1 MASARD
7 SDPRGRAA
15 KTESSARLADPVPAP
30 AAVTISLSDRQLVRE
45 SFARMMASH
54 QFAMEYL
61 YARLFVQHPQ
71 FRALFPFSME
81 HTRVTTFEMLA
92 KLIASLDDPGQT
104 DLLLSRLGRGHRK
117 FGVKEHH
124 YGPFF
129 DVLLATVEQVSGRY
143 WATGL
148 DAAWTNV
155 LRYFS
160 DAMKAAARAD
170 ARDQP
175 AWWIGEIVQHDRRT
189 PTIAVLTIRPDRP
202 LKFEPGQYI
211 TVQVPRWPR
220 LWRRFSI
227 ANAPRE
233 NGLLDLHVRA
243 VPGGMVSTAL
253 VGHSGT
259 GDILTLA
266 AASGDLR
273 VPADPERDLVCVA
286 GGTGLAPIKA
296 IVESVVG
303 ESRQGKRREIT
314 MYLGARR
321 SEDLYDMRDLATLRL
336 AYPALTLV
344 PVVEDEPE
352 FPGKAGRLHDVAK
365 SHASFRNTEVY
376 IAGPASMISATRR
389 ALSARVPSDR
399 FHHDPLDVL
408 VAASRPVA
416 ILRSASDHHWG

>member
-1 MASARD
+1 MAS
-7 SDPRGRAA
+7 
-15 KTESSARLADPVPAP
+15 
-30 AAVTISLSDRQLVRE
+30 Q
-45 SFARMMASH
+45 

-81 HTRVTTFEMLA
+81 HTRISTFEMLG
-92 KLIASLDDPGQT
+92 KLVASLDSPDQA
-104 DLLLSRLGRGHRK
+104 DLLLSRLGRDHRK

-124 YGPFF
+124 LGPFF
-129 DVLLATVEQVSGRY
+129 DALLATVEQVCGRS
-143 WATGL
+143 WVQGL
-148 DAAWTNV
+148 DVAWVNV

-160 DAMKAAARAD
+160 DAMKAAADED
-170 ARDQP
+170 ARNQP

-202 LKFEPGQYI
+202 LKYEPGQYLA
-211 TVQVPRWPR
+211 VQVPKWPR
-220 LWRRFSI
+220 LWRRYSI

-243 VPGGMVSTAL
+243 VPGGMVSTTL
-253 VGHSGT
+253 VSHSGT
-259 GDILTLA
+259 GDIVTLA

-303 ESRQGKRREIT
+303 EMRQGKRREIT
-314 MYLGARR
+314 MYVGARR
-321 SEDLYDMRDLATLRL
+321 SADLYDMRDLATLRL

-344 PVVEDEPE
+344 PVVEAELE
-352 FPGKAGRLHDVAK
+352 IPGQVGRLPDVVR
-365 SHASFRNTEVY
+365 SHPSFRNTEVY
-376 IAGPASMISATRR
+376 LAGPASMISATRR
-389 ALSARVPSDR
+389 TLSARVPSDR

-408 VAASRPVA
+408 VASSRPVCA
-416 ILRSASDHHWG
+416 AALTSSRLVSTTA

>member
-1 MASARD
+1 VANAR
-7 SDPRGRAA
+7 
-15 KTESSARLADPVPAP
+15 TESSARLAEPARGRP
-30 AAVTISLSDRQLVRE
+30 AATSISLADRQLVKDSYGRL
-45 SFARMMASH
+45 MASQ

-61 YARLFVQHPQ
+61 YARLFVQNPQ

-81 HTRVTTFEMLA
+81 HTRTSTFEMLG
-92 KLIASLDDPGQT
+92 KLVASLENPDHT
-104 DLLLSRLGRGHRK
+104 DLLLGRLGRDHRK
-117 FGVKEHH
+117 FGVREHH

-129 DVLLATVEQVSGRY
+129 DALLATVEQISGRS
-143 WATGL
+143 WAGGL
-148 DAAWTNV
+148 DVAWTSV
-155 LRYFS
+155 LGYFA
-160 DAMKAAARAD
+160 DAMKTAAGQD

-175 AWWIGEIVQHDRRT
+175 AWWIGEIVQHDRRS

-202 LKFEPGQYI
+202 LKYEPGQYI
-211 TVQVPRWPR
+211 TVQVPKWPR
-220 LWRRFSI
+220 LWRRYSI

-233 NGLLDLHVRA
+233 NGLLDIHVRA

-266 AASGDLR
+266 AAGGDLR

-303 ESRQGKRREIT
+303 ELRHGKRREIT
-314 MYLGARR
+314 LYVGARR
-321 SEDLYDMRDLATLRL
+321 SSDLYDMRDLATLRL
-336 AYPALTLV
+336 AYPALTLT
-344 PVVEDEPE
+344 PVVETELEGP
-352 FPGKAGRLHDVAK
+352 AQVGRLPDVVK
-365 SHASFRNTEVY
+365 SHPSFRNTEVY
-376 IAGPASMISATRR
+376 LAGPASMISATRR
-389 ALSARVPSDR
+389 MLSARVPSDR

-416 ILRSASDHHWG
+416 ILRSASDHLRG

>member
-1 MASARD
+1 MATAR
-7 SDPRGRAA
+7 
-15 KTESSARLADPVPAP
+15 TESSARLAEPDRAGP
-30 AAVTISLSDRQLVRE
+30 AATAISLADRQLVKDSYGRL
-45 SFARMMASH
+45 MASQ

-61 YARLFVQHPQ
+61 YARLFVQHPR

-81 HTRVTTFEMLA
+81 HTRTSTFEMLG
-92 KLIASLDDPGQT
+92 KLVASLDNPDQT
-104 DLLLSRLGRGHRK
+104 DLLLDRLGRDHRK

-129 DVLLATVEQVSGRY
+129 DALLATVEQISGRS
-143 WATGL
+143 WAGGL
-148 DAAWTNV
+148 DVAWTGV
-155 LRYFS
+155 LGYFA
-160 DAMKAAARAD
+160 DAMKTAAAQD

-175 AWWIGEIVQHDRRT
+175 AWWIGEIVQHDRRS

-202 LKFEPGQYI
+202 LRYEPGQYI
-211 TVQVPRWPR
+211 TVQVPKWPR
-220 LWRRFSI
+220 LWRRYSI

-233 NGLLDLHVRA
+233 NGLLDIHVRA

-266 AASGDLR
+266 AAGGDLR

-303 ESRQGKRREIT
+303 ELRQGKRREIT
-314 MYLGARR
+314 LYVGARR
-321 SEDLYDMRDLATLRL
+321 SSDLYDMRDLATLRL
-336 AYPALTLV
+336 AYPALTLI
-344 PVVEDEPE
+344 PVVETELE
-352 FPGKAGRLHDVAK
+352 GSAQIGRLPDVVK
-365 SHASFRNTEVY
+365 SHPSFRNTEVY
-376 IAGPASMISATRR
+376 LAGPASMISATRR
-389 ALSARVPSDR
+389 TLSARVPSDR

-416 ILRSASDHHWG
+416 ILRSASDHLRGAS

>member
-1 MASARD
+1 MATARD
-7 SDPRGRAA
+7 GDGRASPA
-15 KTESSARLADPVPAP
+15 KTESSARLAKPGQAPV
-30 AAVTISLSDRQLVRE
+30 AATISLSDRQLVKE
-45 SFARMMASH
+45 SFGRLMATQ

-81 HTRVTTFEMLA
+81 HTRTTTFEMLG
-92 KLIASLDDPGQT
+92 KLVASLDSPEQT
-104 DLLLSRLGRGHRK
+104 DLLLSRLGRDHRK
-117 FGVKEHH
+117 FGVKGHH

-129 DVLLATVEQVSGRY
+129 DVLRATVEQVSGRS
-143 WATGL
+143 WAAGL

-160 DAMKAAARAD
+160 DAMKAAAQAD

-189 PTIAVLTIRPDRP
+189 PTIAVLTIRPERP
-202 LKFEPGQYI
+202 LKYEPGQYI
-211 TVQVPRWPR
+211 TAQVPKWPR
-220 LWRRFSI
+220 LWRRYSI

-253 VGHSGT
+253 VSHCGT

-273 VPADPERDLVCVA
+273 IPADPERDLVCVA
-286 GGTGLAPIKA
+286 GGTGLAPIKS

-314 MYLGARR
+314 MYVGARR
-321 SEDLYDMRDLATLRL
+321 TSDLYDMRDLATLRL
-336 AYPALTLV
+336 AYPALTLI
-344 PVVEDEPE
+344 PVVEDELEYPSQVSRLPE
-352 FPGKAGRLHDVAK
+352 VVN

-376 IAGPASMISATRR
+376 LAGPASMISATRR
-389 ALSARVPSDR
+389 TLSARVPSDR
-399 FHHDPLDVL
+399 FRHDPLDVL
-408 VAASRPVA
+408 VAASRPIA
-416 ILRSASDHHWG
+416 ILRSASDHPRG